1 MKYNAVPP
9 RYLLSLPP
17 HVAAHYVALAHADPQ
32 QWFASSDP
40 LDRKVGSGGGTV
52 WLIRQEE
59 EARRLEGDTFDQRR
73 IIIHAGGE
81 SRRLPAYA
89 VCGKLLT
96 PVPHPGG
103 ISLLRTLVDVQRPLL
118 DRLMAAA
125 PPVLTTLIASGDRS
139 EEHS

>member
-89 VCGKLLT
+89 RGAAGHEDVSALHLNEIQHTT
-96 PVPHPGG
+96 PP
-103 ISLLRTLVDVQRPLL
+103 
-118 DRLMAAA
+118 
-125 PPVLTTLIASGDRS
+125 
-139 EEHS
+139 

>member
-73 IIIHAGGE
+73 RGGGL
-81 SRRLPAYA
+81 SRDARPARGR
-89 VCGKLLT
+89 CG
-96 PVPHPGG
+96 V
-103 ISLLRTLVDVQRPLL
+103 
-118 DRLMAAA
+118 
-125 PPVLTTLIASGDRS
+125 SGPD
-139 EEHS
+139 